1 MRNTYRG
8 FCNYAIFLGL
18 DQEPPVFTYC
28 PSDITID
35 DATTTAVRVNWQEPA
50 ATDNSGVKP
59 SVSSTRRSGDL
70 FAVPSSSEVWYTA
83 KDESGNEAT
92 CSFRVTL
99 KRKYTRTELAYSE
112 HRTNMLI

>member
-8 FCNYAIFLGL
+8 FYNYAIFLGL

-28 PSDITID
+28 PSDIID
-35 DATTTAVRVNWQEPA
+35 DATTYELRVYWQEPT
-50 ATDNSGVKP
+50 ATDNSGVLP

-70 FAVPSSSEVWYTA
+70 FAVPSSSEVLYTA